1 MRSKTLKI
9 LLVED
14 NPPDGRL
21 LREMLADTAMKDS
34 LSIVD
39 AARLSGALDL
49 LGKEPFDCVLLDLTL
64 PDSHGLETFF
74 MVKDWAPY
82 VPVVV
87 LTGLSDETM
96 AARAVREGAQDYL
109 VKGRVDGDILAR
121 SIRYAIERQAAAR
134 GTDKPAAGVAG
145 SSADDEGAQYFKII
159 GTSRSIMEV
168 KDIISTVART
178 SSTSVL
184 IQGETGTGKGLVA
197 NAVHFFSNRRPHPFI
212 KLNCSAIPDTL
223 LEAEMFGYERG
234 AFTDAKQSKRGLFEL
249 ADRGTIFLDEIGDM
263 DLRLQPKLLQ
273 ALENRTFRK
282 VGGVRDIR
290 VDVRV
295 VAATNKDLEAMV
307 RERRFREDLY
317 YRLKVMVIDIPP
329 LRERKEDILPL
340 AESFIRE
347 DNEAFGKNVKGLS
360 PASIERLLGYSW
372 PGNVRELKNVIE
384 RAMILTESEEI
395 RPEHLSIEP
404 SSKALA
410 TEAVRAHPYPEDM
423 TLEEMEAAHIMKVLE
438 KVKGNKTHA
447 SRVLGISRLTLRE
460 KLKKIA
466 EPAS

>member
-1 MRSKTLKI
+1 MHSKTLKI
-9 LLVED
+9 LLIED
-14 NPPDGRL
+14 SPPDGRL
-21 LREMLADTAMKDS
+21 LREMLADARMQDS
-34 LSIVD
+34 FSVVN
-39 AARLSGALDL
+39 AARLSEAIDL

-64 PDSHGLETFF
+64 PDSLGLETFF

-109 VKGRVDGDILAR
+109 IKGQVDGDILAR
-121 SIRYAIERQAAAR
+121 SIRHAIERQAAAR
-134 GTDKPAAGVAG
+134 GPHGSAGGAAKPA
-145 SSADDEGAQYFKII
+145 ADDEGAQYFKII
-159 GTSRSIMEV
+159 GASRSIKET
-168 KDIISTVART
+168 KEIIFTVART
-178 SSTSVL
+178 SNTSVL
-184 IQGETGTGKGLVA
+184 IQGETGTGKGLAA
-197 NAVHFFSNRRPHPFI
+197 NAIHFFSNRRSHPFI

-223 LEAEMFGYERG
+223 IEAEMFGYEKG

-249 ADRGTIFLDEIGDM
+249 ADGGTIFLDEIGDM
-263 DLRLQPKLLQ
+263 DFRLQPKLLQ
-273 ALENRTFRK
+273 ALENRTFRR

-317 YRLKVMVIDIPP
+317 YRLNVMVIEIPT
-329 LRERKEDILPL
+329 LRERKEDILTL

-347 DNEAFGKNVKGLS
+347 DNEAFGKNIKGLS
-360 PASIERLLGYSW
+360 PAAIEKLLGYSW

-395 RPEHLSIEP
+395 RPDHLSIGP
-404 SSKALA
+404 SSKASA
-410 TEAVRAHPYPEDM
+410 AEAVRAHPYPEDM
-423 TLEEMEAAHIMKVLE
+423 TLKEMEATHIMKVLE

-447 SRVLGISRLTLRE
+447 SRVLGISRFTLRE

>member
-1 MRSKTLKI
+1 MYSKNLKI

-21 LREMLADTAMKDS
+21 LRELLADTKMKDS

-39 AARLSGALDL
+39 AARLSRALDL

-74 MVKDWAPY
+74 MVKGRSPH

-109 VKGRVDGDILAR
+109 VKGQVDGDILAR
-121 SIRYAIERQAAAR
+121 SIRYAIERQAGSR
-134 GTDKPAAGVAG
+134 GRDKPGGNVAI
-145 SSADDEGAQYFKII
+145 SAADDEGAQYFKII
-159 GTSRSIMEV
+159 GASRSIRET
-168 KDIISTVART
+168 KEIISTVART
-178 SSTSVL
+178 SNTSVL
-184 IQGETGTGKGLVA
+184 IQGETGTGKGLAA
-197 NAVHFFSNRRPHPFI
+197 NAIHFFSNRRAHPFI

-223 LEAEMFGYERG
+223 LEAEMFGYEKG
-234 AFTDAKQSKRGLFEL
+234 AFTDAKQGKRGLFEL

-263 DLRLQPKLLQ
+263 DFRLQPKLLQ
-273 ALENRTFRK
+273 ALENRTFRR

-307 RERRFREDLY
+307 REKRFREDLY
-317 YRLKVMVIDIPP
+317 YRLNVMVIEIPP

-347 DNEAFGKNVKGLS
+347 DNETFGKNVKGLS
-360 PASIERLLGYSW
+360 PASIDRLLGHSW

-395 RPEHLSIEP
+395 RPDHLSVETSGKTTAIG
-404 SSKALA
+404 AA
-410 TEAVRAHPYPEDM
+410 DTHPYPEDM
-423 TLEEMEAAHIMKVLE
+423 TLEEVEAAHIIKVLE
-438 KVKGNKTHA
+438 KVNGNKTHA
-447 SRVLGISRLTLRE
+447 SRLLGISRLTLRE